1 MRQPTPVTEILRYPV
16 TGGLCLLAIIVNIAA
31 VIKGGSSV
39 LQINYLAF
47 HGEPWRLVTNILP
60 HANGLH
66 LIFNL
71 YWTWAFGTV
80 IEKEFGPLLTALLVL
95 VVAVGG
101 SAAQYALDEGGIGL
115 SGVVYG
121 LFGFLWVLSRLQP
134 RYADDMDRATIILL
148 VAWFFFCIVT
158 TELGIWPIA
167 NVEHGVG
174 AVLGAIAGFAVGSSG
189 ARRIAA
195 GAVLLLLVGA
205 SVAAADVWRPYVN
218 FSKSGSE
225 DVEVVAESAME
236 KDDNERAAD
245 LLRLATRYRYA
256 GARPWYN
263 LGIAFGRLDRPDE
276 AISAFRRAIALD
288 PQGLIGDGAA
298 YAIVA
303 KEDLTKQN
311 NREAAD
317 YFQHAIDAGQNDS
330 LNWVGLSI
338 ADRRLG
344 RIREAAKA
352 LKQAVGIDHPPST
365 APAGASQTQP
375 FPR

>member
-1 MRQPTPVTEILRYPV
+1 MAV
-16 TGGLCLLAIIVNIAA
+16 IVNIAA
-31 VIKGGSSV
+31 VMKGGASV
-39 LQINYLAF
+39 LDINYLAF

-60 HANGLH
+60 HANGFH

-95 VVAVGG
+95 IVAVGA
-101 SAAQYALDEGGIGL
+101 SAAQYAVEEGGIGL

-134 RYADDMDRATIILL
+134 RYADGMDRATVILFI
-148 VAWFFFCIVT
+148 AWFFFCIVT
-158 TELGIWPIA
+158 TELGIWAIA
-167 NVEHGVG
+167 NIEHGVG
-174 AVLGAIAGFAVGSSG
+174 AVLGAMAGFAVGSSG
-189 ARRIAA
+189 ARRVAA
-195 GAVLLLLVGA
+195 AAVLLLAVGA

-218 FSKSGSE
+218 FSTSGSE
-225 DVEVVAESAME
+225 DVELIAESAME
-236 KDDNERAAD
+236 QDDNQRAAD

-256 GARPWYN
+256 GPRPWYN
-263 LGIAFGRLDRPDE
+263 LGIALGRLDKSDE

-288 PQGLIGDGAA
+288 PQGVIGDGAA

-303 KEDLTKQN
+303 KEDLTRQN
-311 NREAAD
+311 NREAAE
-317 YFQHAIDAGQNDS
+317 YFQRAIDAGQNDS
-330 LNWVGLSI
+330 MNWVGLSI

-352 LKQAVGIDHPPST
+352 LKQAVAIDHPPST
-365 APAGASQTQP
+365 AAAGPSQTRP
-375 FPR
+375 SSP